1 MPKLR
6 ELVSIPL
13 DTGDAQAW
21 KPFGL
26 DDSELSAMGDF
37 NFGCVARLKPGVTAA
52 QAVADL
58 NSVEKGITATFAEK
72 VDLYGTLTPLQQQI
86 TGPTSESLTL
96 LLAAGGAVI
105 LIVCVN
111 IASLLLIRVN
121 GRRREIAIRTA
132 MGAGAVRLI
141 RQLATESLLLAGI
154 AGGFGVAFAY
164 WILQAVMLNA
174 PVNLPRIE
182 EVHMDA
188 RVAGFAVGLSILTG
202 LACGLLPA
210 WRFARMDANGALKA
224 NSRSVTEGRHGG
236 RLRNLLVSI
245 EVGLSVV
252 ALVTSGLLLN
262 SFVRLMHVDKGFR
275 TDRTTTVTLSLPAVR
290 YGTEAKKDEFLRT
303 LIDRVQR
310 VPGVAAGGVASML
323 PVSGEGMNNR
333 AVPEGAQIPLMER
346 PLVDFRSVSPGY
358 LRALAIPLLD
368 GRVFEERDRGR
379 EVALLSMSAA
389 RRLWPE
395 GGATGKKFHLGDDQS
410 PVLEVIGLLGDV
422 HGVSLQAPPNPTVYL
437 PYWTRQWRP
446 QISVVARTGG
456 DPRAITAAIRS
467 EIRAIDPELPVPQ
480 FLRMEEIV
488 DSSVAQRRFQLRLI
502 LLFGVA
508 SILLSTMGVY
518 GVVAFAVSQRTNE
531 IGLRMVLGAQAS
543 NVQAMVWRQGM
554 KPVVLGIG
562 AGLIASL
569 AISRLLTSLL
579 FGVRAADPVT
589 LASVASILV
598 VVTGAA
604 CYIPALRA
612 TRVDPGIAMRYE

>member
-1 MPKLR
+1 
-6 ELVSIPL
+6 
-13 DTGDAQAW
+13 
-21 KPFGL
+21 
-26 DDSELSAMGDF
+26 
-37 NFGCVARLKPGVTAA
+37 
-52 QAVADL
+52 
-58 NSVEKGITATFAEK
+58 
-72 VDLYGTLTPLQQQI
+72 
-86 TGPTSESLTL
+86 
-96 LLAAGGAVI
+96 
-105 LIVCVN
+105 
-111 IASLLLIRVN
+111 
-121 GRRREIAIRTA
+121 
-132 MGAGAVRLI
+132 
-141 RQLATESLLLAGI
+141 
-154 AGGFGVAFAY
+154 
-164 WILQAVMLNA
+164 
-174 PVNLPRIE
+174 
-182 EVHMDA
+182 
-188 RVAGFAVGLSILTG
+188 
-202 LACGLLPA
+202 
-210 WRFARMDANGALKA
+210 
-224 NSRSVTEGRHGG
+224 
-236 RLRNLLVSI
+236 
-245 EVGLSVV
+245 
-252 ALVTSGLLLN
+252 
-262 SFVRLMHVDKGFR
+262 
-275 TDRTTTVTLSLPAVR
+275 
-290 YGTEAKKDEFLRT
+290 
-303 LIDRVQR
+303 
-310 VPGVAAGGVASML
+310 
-323 PVSGEGMNNR
+323 MNNR